1 MYTLSKRPEP
11 EWKTLIP
18 AQDGRPAVRVLFAP
32 VGAKSLRLA
41 RRAVAEV
48 IRSGVADTN
57 EVAGDAFTEAMLRAG
72 MLEWE
77 GIVDDDGNPLQP
89 TPDIETFDDEGN
101 VTGVEYGTVSA
112 FLSEPRLVEAS
123 DREYVLPWARRD
135 AEKNGY
141 APSLSG
147 TSAGAMPEPN
157 IASSAVTPEKTAV
170 AATKRRARP
179 SATTKSTR
187 RKPTRA
193 KKSGI

>member
-32 VGAKSLRLA
+32 VGAKALRLA
-41 RRAVAEV
+41 RRAVADV
-48 IRSGVADTN
+48 IRSGLADTN
-57 EVAGDAFTEAMLRAG
+57 EVAGDAFTEAMVRAG

-101 VTGVEYGTVSA
+101 VTGIEYGTVSA

-141 APSLSG
+141 APSLNG

-157 IASSAVTPEKTAV
+157 TASSAVTPEKTAV